1 MKQII
6 TDNNALLEVLT
17 EKGINII
24 CDDQM
29 RMTLSD
35 EDAERLDK
43 VVEEFAPAAAWD
55 YTVTNIGYFV
65 VEWSPTEA
73 SLAPKMETANN
84 AERVE
89 CNSLEEAR
97 EVYNKELAETSLTKF
112 CKLGFSPSD
121 MEVRVH
127 GTCLEILQ
135 FNDDDDNFEWL
146 ETSDYYWVEA

>member
-6 TDNNALLEVLT
+6 TNNNELLEVLA

-43 VVEEFAPAAAWD
+43 VVEEFAPAAACD
-55 YTVTNIGYFV
+55 YTVANIDRIV
-65 VEWSPTEA
+65 VKWVETEA

-84 AERVE
+84 AASVE
-89 CNSLEEAR
+89 CNSLAEAR

-112 CKLGFSPSD
+112 SDLDFDPSD
-121 MEVRVH
+121 KEFCQH
-127 GTCLEILQ
+127 GTCLEILLLK
-135 FNDDDDNFEWL
+135 DDDFEWI
-146 ETSDYYWVEA
+146 ESSEYYWVEE